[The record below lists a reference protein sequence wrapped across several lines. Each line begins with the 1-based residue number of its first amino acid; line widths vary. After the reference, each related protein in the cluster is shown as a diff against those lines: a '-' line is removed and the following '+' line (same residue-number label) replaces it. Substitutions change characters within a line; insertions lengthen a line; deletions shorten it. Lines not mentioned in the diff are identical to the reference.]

1 MSDTGNVE
9 AVVPVEEP
17 DKVKKDSIDNENLK
31 ELKLDDAAEPQAN
44 QVIPISHDD
53 IKHPLQHTWA
63 LWFFKN
69 DRNKNWSDNLRLVT
83 KFDTVEDFWAIY
95 NHIQLSS
102 KLHAGCDYNLFK
114 DGIQP
119 MWEDPSNKNGGKW
132 QFQLG
137 KQHRNSDLDKYWLET
152 LLLMIG
158 EGFGED
164 SECVNGGV
172 VQVRGKGDKSAIWLS
187 ESRDT
192 DVVTRIGHVYKARLA
207 LPKKIQ
213 IQFYSHADTQSKSG
227 SMVKA
232 KVVL

>member
-1 MSDTGNVE
+1 MSDNNKVE
-9 AVVPVEEP
+9 SVVPVEEP
-17 DKVKKDSIDNENLK
+17 DKMKKKEVVAAVENAKDAKTNRDHSNVASI
-31 ELKLDDAAEPQAN
+31 P
-44 QVIPISHDD
+44 HDD
-53 IKHPLQHTWA
+53 IKHPLQNTWA

-69 DRNKNWSDNLRLVT
+69 DRNKSWSDNLRLVT
-83 KFDTVEDFWAIY
+83 KFSTVEDFWAIY

-119 MWEDPSNKNGGKW
+119 MWEDQRNKDGGKW

-137 KQHRNSDLDKYWLET
+137 KQHRSNDLDKYWLET
-152 LLLMIG
+152 LLLLIG

-187 ESRDT
+187 EGKDI
-192 DVVTRIGHVYKARLA
+192 DAITRIGDVYKTRLG
-207 LPKKIQ
+207 LPKKIA
-213 IQFYSHADTQSKSG
+213 IQFYSHKDTINKSG
-227 SMVKA
+227 SVVKA
-232 KVVL
+232 MATL